1 MARLKNGSIISE
13 FTIIA
18 YDCDDTWITNH
29 MNGIIRT
36 DGNYKEVTDIP
47 FVNDELPRPDATA
60 GLFITT

>member
-18 YDCDDTWITNH
+18 YDCDDTWIQNH

-36 DGNYKEVTDIP
+36 DGSYTEITNIP
-47 FVNDELPRPDATA
+47 FVSDEKPRPNATA
-60 GLFITT
+60 GLFVTS